1 VTLPAPPAVALFV
14 IAAAMALEARHAA
27 ANEARL
33 FAAGGYLVPDPSY
46 PPMRLVYPT
55 GFVLVCL
62 EGWWRGAAWD
72 GWAAI
77 GVLVFALGKAIKY
90 AAIAALGERWSFRVV
105 VVPGAPL
112 VTTGVYRHL
121 RHPNYLG
128 LAGEIAGAALWMHAP
143 IAGTLFAVTFGSILL
158 RRIRVE
164 ERALGL
170 APRA

>member
-1 VTLPAPPAVALFV
+1 VSVPAPPIVALLV
-14 IAAAMALEARHAA
+14 IAVAMALEARHAA

-33 FAAGGYLVPDPSY
+33 FAAGGRLVPDPSY
-46 PPMRLVYPT
+46 PPMRVAYPT

-72 GWAAI
+72 GWAAA

-90 AAIAALGERWSFRVV
+90 AAIATLGERWSFRVV
-105 VVPGAPL
+105 ILPGAPL
-112 VTTGVYRHL
+112 VETGVYRYL
-121 RHPNYLG
+121 RHPNYVG